1 MKGLTVTV
9 LLFTAF
15 FARSALADYWVWVD
29 KNGVTNYSQTE
40 PKNHLAKHIGANG
53 TEDSTVSNEDLR
65 RPGMEA
71 YEKAQMKK
79 KQAREKKLAARAHKH
94 KKPKVDPDKVV
105 AAQRAKMEQNVAA
118 LKQKNCQQARR
129 NVRQLE
135 RPRVRTKGENG
146 KVQVM
151 PSDQQQQQ
159 LKSAREA
166 VQANCG

>member
-1 MKGLTVTV
+1 MKGLTVTA
-9 LLFTAF
+9 LLFSVF

-53 TEDSTVSNEDLR
+53 AVDSTVSNEDLR

-79 KQAREKKLAARAHKH
+79 RQEKEKKLAARVHKRE
-94 KKPKVDPDKVV
+94 KRKVDPNKVV
-105 AAQRAKMEQNVAA
+105 AAQRAKMQQKVAA
-118 LKQKNCQQARR
+118 LKQKNCEQARR
-129 NVRQLE
+129 NVRQLQ

-146 KVQVM
+146 KVEVM
-151 PSDQQQQQ
+151 PASQQQQQ
-159 LKSAREA
+159 LKTAREA

>member
-1 MKGLTVTV
+1 MKGLTVTA

-53 TEDSTVSNEDLR
+53 IEDSAVSNEDNR
-65 RPGMEA
+65 RPGVEA
-71 YEKAQMKK
+71 YEKAQMQKRQKK
-79 KQAREKKLAARAHKH
+79 EKKLVARAHK
-94 KKPKVDPDKVV
+94 KPRVDPNKVV
-105 AAQRAKMEQNVAA
+105 AEQRAKMQQKVAA
-118 LKQKNCQQARR
+118 LKRKNCEQARI

-135 RPRVRTKGENG
+135 RPRVRTRDKDG
-146 KVQVM
+146 KVHVM
-151 PSDQQQQQ
+151 PSDQQQQH
-159 LKSAREA
+159 LKTAREA

>member
-1 MKGLTVTV
+1 MKGITATV
-9 LLFTAF
+9 LVFTVF

-40 PKNHLAKHIGANG
+40 PKDHLAKHIGANG

-65 RPGMEA
+65 RPGMQA

-79 KQAREKKLAARAHKH
+79 KRAKEKKLAAKVQE
-94 KKPKVDPDKVV
+94 KPKVDPDKLV
-105 AAQRAKMEQNVAA
+105 AAKRAKMEQKFAA
-118 LKQKNCQQARR
+118 LKQENCRQARI
-129 NVRQLE
+129 NVKQLE
-135 RPRVRTKGENG
+135 KPRVRTKGKDG
-146 KVQVM
+146 KVHVM

-159 LKSAREA
+159 LRSAREA